1 MKNFIKIFC
10 CFLIVLSSTIS
21 CTSVSEEDLL
31 EPIIILDLT
40 TYEVDVKPIIS
51 ANCVTC
57 HNSSPNAF
65 GPFPLETY
73 EEVRDK
79 AENGPL
85 LFRIQLPD
93 GDPSIM
99 PATGKM
105 PQNLI
110 DVIVAWAEDGF
121 VEEE

>member
-1 MKNFIKIFC
+1 MFC
-10 CFLIVLSSTIS
+10 FFLIILLSTIS

-31 EPIIILDLT
+31 EPIIIPDLT
-40 TYEVDVKPIIS
+40 TYNIDVKPIIS

-73 EEVRDK
+73 VEVKER
-79 AENGPL
+79 AQNGAL
-85 LFRIQLPD
+85 LTRIQLPD
-93 GDPSIM
+93 GDASIM

-105 PQNLI
+105 PQNKI
-110 DVIVAWAEDGF
+110 DVILAWAEDGF
-121 VEEE
+121 PEE

>member
-10 CFLIVLSSTIS
+10 CFIITLISTSS
-21 CTSVSEEDLL
+21 CTSASQEDLL
-31 EPIIILDLT
+31 EPFIQPLLT
-40 TYEVDVKPIIS
+40 TYIDDVKPIIS

-73 EEVRDK
+73 EEVKDK

-93 GDPSIM
+93 GDVDIM
-99 PATGKM
+99 PKPGKM
-105 PQNLI
+105 PQNKI
-110 DVIVAWAEDGF
+110 DVIVSWANDGF
-121 VEEE
+121 VEE

>member
-10 CFLIVLSSTIS
+10 YFLIVLSSAIS
-21 CTSVSEEDLL
+21 CTSVSEDDLL
-31 EPIIILDLT
+31 EPIILPNLV
-40 TYEVDVKPIIS
+40 TYIDDVKPIIS
-51 ANCVTC
+51 SNCITC
-57 HNSSPNAF
+57 HNSDVNAF

-73 EEVRDK
+73 SEVKDK

-110 DVIVAWAEDGF
+110 DIIVAWANDGYL
-121 VEEE
+121 EE

>member
-1 MKNFIKIFC
+1 MKNFIKIFSC
-10 CFLIVLSSTIS
+10 CLIILFSATS

-31 EPIIILDLT
+31 EPIIIPDLT

-65 GPFPLETY
+65 SPFPLETY

-79 AENGPL
+79 SENGTL
-85 LFRIQLPD
+85 LTRIQLPD
-93 GDPSIM
+93 GDPFIM
-99 PATGKM
+99 PVTGKM

-110 DVIVAWAEDGF
+110 DIIVAWADDGF
-121 VEEE
+121 VEE